1 MSWWW
6 RDSASSVKIT
16 MIAERMGMKLSWR
29 FLQQLPDREKKL
41 TLSNWLT
48 IARIALT
55 PIIVM
60 GMIKHWWGIA
70 CILFAI
76 ACITDM
82 LDGNIARLRNE
93 QTLLGACLD
102 PIADKFLILACFF
115 TLAFV
120 QSPLFSI
127 PKWFV
132 LLVLVKELLLII
144 GAILLYM
151 RNGYIQVRP
160 LLIGKVTTVVQM
172 GFIGWLFACYFFAWM
187 PIKIYYGMLGVLF
200 LLVIGS
206 LVAYSLLGIRWLRH
220 G

>member
-1 MSWWW
+1 
-6 RDSASSVKIT
+6 

-41 TLSNWLT
+41 TLSSWLT

-55 PIIVM
+55 PVIVI
-60 GMIKHWWGIA
+60 GMIKQWWGVA
-70 CILFAI
+70 SILFAV

-82 LDGNIARLRNE
+82 LDGNLARLRNE

-102 PIADKFLILACFF
+102 PIADKVLILSCFF

-120 QSPLFSI
+120 QSPLFAI

-132 LLVLVKELLLII
+132 WLVLVKELLLII
-144 GAILLYM
+144 GAIFVYM

-160 LLIGKVTTVVQM
+160 LPIGKTTTVVQM
-172 GFIGWLFACYFFAWM
+172 GLIGWLFACYFFAWV
-187 PIKIYYGMLGVLF
+187 PVKTYYALLGLLF

-206 LVAYSLLGIRWLRH
+206 LVAYCMLGIRWLRYE
-220 G
+220 